1 MVNPWND
8 ELTLLVTEAVRDAN
22 GHAWYE
28 VLLPERPNGSEGW
41 VRDRDVDVVR
51 LHERIEIDLSK
62 YSLTYFRDDELVD
75 RFRVGIGQPQW
86 PTPTGTFYVWA
97 KVPQQGSTGP
107 YGVYAIGLSG
117 FSPTLTEW
125 PGGGRVAIHGTAVA
139 SNRGHKISHGCI
151 RVYNPD
157 MRKLERA
164 PMGTPVVIT
173 K

>member
-86 PTPTGTFYVWA
+86 PTPTGTFYV
-97 KVPQQGSTGP
+97 
-107 YGVYAIGLSG
+107 
-117 FSPTLTEW
+117 
-125 PGGGRVAIHGTAVA
+125 
-139 SNRGHKISHGCI
+139 
-151 RVYNPD
+151 
-157 MRKLERA
+157 
-164 PMGTPVVIT
+164 
-173 K
+173 